1 MENLSYFK
9 NLIEIK
15 KALSIKSTS
24 HILSVCKGERSH
36 AQNLRFA
43 KLDINGNPVL
53 MDKHKSAPKKIARKV
68 ICLNDERIFISAA
81 EAGREYG
88 LNSSSISSCAKGK
101 KKSVK
106 KNNVRYRFAELDE
119 NDKPIL
125 TATHEEGL
133 DWKGKGG
140 KIMRINDR
148 KIFNS
153 LAAFLRE
160 TGINRKRAKKYEE
173 DQNTNLFG
181 NEYIVL

>member
-1 MENLSYFK
+1 MFLLNHFYTPNNYLQLLYM
-9 NLIEIK
+9 
-15 KALSIKSTS
+15 
-24 HILSVCKGERSH
+24 
-36 AQNLRFA
+36 
-43 KLDINGNPVL
+43 VL
-53 MDKHKSAPKKIARKV
+53 
-68 ICLNDERIFISAA
+68 
-81 EAGREYG
+81 
-88 LNSSSISSCAKGK
+88 
-101 KKSVK
+101 KSVK

-173 DQNTNLFG
+173 DHKN
-181 NEYIVL
+181 